1 MKKKKKKTQM
11 QNPSDAELHKVRA
24 EHKEKKISSSHELS
38 DDEVKDVSLSK
49 KLKLKKL
56 KNRFRS
62 MV

>member
-11 QNPSDAELHKVRA
+11 QNPSDAELQATRA
-24 EHKEKKISSSHELS
+24 DHKEKKISSSHELS

-62 MV
+62 LV